1 MRPSLVITL
10 YVAAGLFTGGAL
22 LFLFPQTFG
31 LNPTSGPQVKTS
43 GKALI
48 GGTFSLIDHTGK
60 RVSEKTYAGKFM
72 LVFFGYTNCPNLCP
86 AQLQVM
92 SLALKALGDD
102 AKRIQPILITLDPQR
117 DTVAA
122 MARYVSDFDSRLI
135 GLTGTPEE
143 IRSVAENY
151 RVFYS
156 KEKKNTSTG
165 NYLIE
170 LTGIIYLMDERGEF
184 VKHFSFGVK
193 PDQLAAGI
201 KKFM

>member
-1 MRPSLVITL
+1 MRSSLVITL
-10 YVAAGLFTGGAL
+10 CVAAGLFIAGAS
-22 LFLFPQTFG
+22 LFLFPQAFG
-31 LNPTSGPQVKTS
+31 LNPTPGPQVKTS

-48 GGTFSLIDHTGK
+48 GGPFSLVDHTGK

-92 SLALKALGDD
+92 SLALKALGEK
-102 AKRIQPILITLDPQR
+102 AKRIQPIFITLDPQR
-117 DTVAA
+117 DTVAV
-122 MARYVSDFDSRLI
+122 MARYIKDFDDTLI
-135 GLTGTPEE
+135 GLTGTPGE
-143 IRSVAENY
+143 IRSVTKSY

-156 KEKKNTSTG
+156 REEDKSPTG
-165 NYLIE
+165 DYLIE

-184 VKHFSFGVK
+184 VKHFSFGVR
-193 PDQLAAGI
+193 PDELAAGI

>member
-1 MRPSLVITL
+1 MVTL
-10 YVAAGLFTGGAL
+10 CVAAGLFIAGAS
-22 LFLFPQTFG
+22 LFLFPQAFG
-31 LNPTSGPQVKTS
+31 LRTQPGPQIKTS

-48 GGTFSLIDHTGK
+48 GGPFSLVDHTGK
-60 RVSEKTYAGKFM
+60 RVSEKTYTGKFM

-92 SLALKALGDD
+92 SLALNALGDE
-102 AKRIQPILITLDPQR
+102 ASRIQPILITLDPQR

-122 MARYVSDFDSRLI
+122 MARYVKNFDNRLI

-143 IRSVAENY
+143 IRSVTKSY

-156 KEKKNTSTG
+156 KEKKDTSTG
-165 NYLIE
+165 DYLIE